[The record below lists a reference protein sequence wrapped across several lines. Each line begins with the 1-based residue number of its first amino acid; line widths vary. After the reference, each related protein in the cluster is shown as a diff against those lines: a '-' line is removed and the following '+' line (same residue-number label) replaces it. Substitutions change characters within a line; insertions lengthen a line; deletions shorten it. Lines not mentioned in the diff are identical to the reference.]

1 MAVIVRELSH
11 ICGLFTAKICGL
23 MNTKGRTDS
32 IFGPPLIF
40 GFRSCEP
47 ARPSW
52 PVACRDFPVQA
63 GRSAF
68 SRFSSA
74 NCRMNTGMQMARP
87 ISPLIRPG
95 MMVSSAPTVHSQ
107 RSQLFMPT
115 SM

>member
-1 MAVIVRELSH
+1 MRARKAILALWPAGIS
-11 ICGLFTAKICGL
+11 LF
-23 MNTKGRTDS
+23 
-32 IFGPPLIF
+32 
-40 GFRSCEP
+40 
-47 ARPSW
+47 
-52 PVACRDFPVQA
+52 A